1 MSGIPVL
8 LAGTLGAGRQHHQ
21 ADMWAPRLAAAGL
34 APVGVWTPPTV
45 SDEAVARATALAT
58 ALGVGLEVSERPTA
72 AASGA
77 VVCLRGADRL
87 AFARFAADAGI
98 PMLLDKPTLD
108 DTADLEAF
116 AAAAGTVVPGHH
128 LSAHAGF
135 TRALSAVRGAEIGLL
150 RAVHV
155 DLVVAAGDG
164 LSPVGELRNHG
175 VYLVD
180 LLRQATGPAQVRLQ
194 THGSREADAFTFLGQ
209 TERDVIVSMHV
220 SRTAESAGGSGV
232 LRCVVRLVGTHG
244 SLLADLA
251 RPSIEVHTP
260 RGRDVLPFGE
270 DSVTALLARFAET
283 IKGRHRPAAASDL
296 VTLSRAL
303 DAIAES
309 ASSGNPTT
317 LTW

>member
-1 MSGIPVL
+1 MSGISVL
-8 LAGTLGAGRQHHQ
+8 LAGAVGTGRQHHQ
-21 ADMWAPRLAAAGL
+21 ADMWAPRLEAAGL
-34 APVGVWTPPTV
+34 APVAVWTPPTV
-45 SDEAVARATALAT
+45 RDEAIARATDLANG
-58 ALGVGLEVSERPTA
+58 LGVELEVSAQPRV

-77 VVCLRGADRL
+77 VVCLRGAERI
-87 AFARFAADAGI
+87 AFARFATDAGLPI
-98 PMLLDKPTLD
+98 LLDKPTLD
-108 DTADLEAF
+108 DTAELEAF
-116 AAAAGTVVPGHH
+116 AEAAGAVVPGHH
-128 LSAHAGF
+128 LGVHPGF

-150 RAVHV
+150 RAVNA

-194 THGSREADAFTFLGQ
+194 AHGTPKADAFTLLGQ
-209 TERDVIVSMHV
+209 TERDVVVSMHV
-220 SRTAESAGGSGV
+220 SRTAESAGGSGI
-232 LRCVVRLVGTHG
+232 LRAVVRLLGTDG
-244 SLLADLA
+244 SLLVDLA
-251 RPSIEVHTP
+251 RPSIDVRTP

-270 DSVTALLARFAET
+270 DSVTALLARFAAT
-283 IKGRHRPAAASDL
+283 IAGRHRPAPASDL

-303 DAIAES
+303 DGIAES

>member
-8 LAGTLGAGRQHHQ
+8 LAGTVGAGRQNHQ

-34 APVGVWTPPTV
+34 TPAGVWTPPTV
-45 SDEAVARATALAT
+45 GDEAIARATDLADL
-58 ALGVGLEVSERPTA
+58 LGVELEVSAQPTA

-77 VVCLRGADRL
+77 IVCLRGAERI
-87 AFARFAADAGI
+87 AFARFAADAGL
-98 PMLLDKPTLD
+98 PMLLDKPTVD
-108 DTADLEAF
+108 DTTELEAF

-128 LSAHAGF
+128 LGAHPGF

-150 RAVHV
+150 RAVHA

-164 LSPVGELRNHG
+164 LSPLGELRNHG

-194 THGSREADAFTFLGQ
+194 AHGTPEGDASAFLGQ
-209 TERDVIVSMHV
+209 TERDVVVSMHV
-220 SRTAESAGGSGV
+220 SRTGESAGGSGI
-232 LRCVVRLVGTHG
+232 LRAVVRLIGTHG
-244 SLLADLA
+244 SLLVDLA
-251 RPSIEVHTP
+251 RPSIDVRTP

-270 DSVTALLARFAET
+270 DSVTALLARFAAT
-283 IKGRHRPAAASDL
+283 IAGRHRPALASDL

-303 DAIAES
+303 DGIAES
-309 ASSGNPTT
+309 ASSANPTT